1 MRATDQA
8 RERACGARSAEG
20 EGACGCRAPHGR
32 EAGFFY
38 GEALGWLRRALAAL
52 VLAAALTATL
62 VPSPAFADDD
72 ENLVNP
78 QQRPDSSF
86 IYDTSIVDLSG
97 ADAYYDNQT
106 VQVTGEVIGDSIRAG
121 VSGRHRWI
129 TLSSQ
134 GDSATISVYMSNE
147 SASKIDTFGEYG
159 TTGTILQVR
168 GTFHLVCADHEGQS
182 DLHAEAVTVIAPGER
197 HPDEFDFN
205 AFVPGI
211 VVVVVGLVMLGVF
224 YWLRERQR

>member
-1 MRATDQA
+1 MRWGTRHPLPIAFVSFVAVLAVLLAAVFALPAAAHAD
-8 RERACGARSAEG
+8 EPAEG
-20 EGACGCRAPHGR
+20 DNA
-32 EAGFFY
+32 
-38 GEALGWLRRALAAL
+38 
-52 VLAAALTATL
+52 
-62 VPSPAFADDD
+62 
-72 ENLVNP
+72 VNT
-78 QQRPDSSF
+78 QQLPDSSF

-159 TTGTILQVR
+159 ATGTILQVR

>member
-1 MRATDQA
+1 MFALPAAAHAD
-8 RERACGARSAEG
+8 EPAEG
-20 EGACGCRAPHGR
+20 DNA
-32 EAGFFY
+32 
-38 GEALGWLRRALAAL
+38 
-52 VLAAALTATL
+52 
-62 VPSPAFADDD
+62 
-72 ENLVNP
+72 VNT
-78 QQRPDSSF
+78 QQLPDSSF

-134 GDSATISVYMSNE
+134 GDSATISVYM
-147 SASKIDTFGEYG
+147 
-159 TTGTILQVR
+159 R